1 MSRVFLVEPPR
12 QNMDISKAE
21 AFGEVV
27 YLFGP
32 GVRRCSIFD
41 VEQFS
46 SSVVQR
52 LKELGFNHVEDCF
65 CVIGGLVPVSITLS
79 MMLTHYPEVVLL
91 LYSATSNEYC
101 KRTLE

>member
-12 QNMDISKAE
+12 SNMDISKAG

-46 SSVVQR
+46 ADVGYR
-52 LKELGFNHVEDCF
+52 LKELGFDSAKDCF
-65 CVIGGLVPVSITLS
+65 CVIGGLIPVSITLS
-79 MMLTHYPEVVLL
+79 ILRSFGPYTRIL

-101 KRTLE
+101 ERLLR